1 MPKKKSWEF
10 DGITVTAGHVR
21 HWMQSVAH
29 RIPARNWDHYITA
42 WSVPEK
48 IARAIEAGTFD
59 QVVNQAA
66 IDAGVTLRK
75 RRRPNTIWRLR
86 QAWPEA
92 ANDSQFVEVSHRP
105 ARRRDLENIKPAM
118 PDPRIGAR
126 LLSGVIRRRNSAG
139 IGCRNPCCTGLDN
152 ECHGLP
158 VGWIGSAVGVF
169 DDAELTIG

>member
-29 RIPARNWDHYITA
+29 RIPARNWDHYVTA

-66 IDAGVTLRK
+66 ADAGVTLRK

-92 ANDSQFVEVSHRP
+92 ANDAHVSEAPPPRRTPPQLVMPPVPDEHRRPCSSLATSHRRP
-105 ARRRDLENIKPAM
+105 C
-118 PDPRIGAR
+118 
-126 LLSGVIRRRNSAG
+126 IRAPGTHR
-139 IGCRNPCCTGLDN
+139 TG
-152 ECHGLP
+152 P
-158 VGWIGSAVGVF
+158 
-169 DDAELTIG
+169 